1 MKPYP
6 GQDASPEMSGPN
18 QEEGTE
24 QDVDVVVGKLTQLSV
39 DESKERK
46 NQVHYKRTRV
56 ISRGRVVPCS
66 TLAEIKTKKEKVKL
80 AETLPQ
86 LWFGRTPLLLYA
98 THNKG
103 TFTEEAQR
111 INAGERFQDW
121 EIEEQQVLRK
131 MVWLIGQLRDVA
143 RAAKGEA
150 CVVVCEKKNRPLKL
164 EVFESTARKGVLPDE
179 IIGRY
184 WQESEILSES

>member
-1 MKPYP
+1 
-6 GQDASPEMSGPN
+6 MSGTN
-18 QEEGTE
+18 REEGTE
-24 QDVDVVVGKLTQLSV
+24 QDVDAVVGKLTRLSV

-46 NQVHYKRTRV
+46 KPAYYKRA
-56 ISRGRVVPCS
+56 RVVPCS

-98 THNKG
+98 THDKG
-103 TFTEEAQR
+103 TFMEGVQR

-121 EIEEQQVLRK
+121 EIEERQVLRK
-131 MVWLIGQLRDVA
+131 MVWLIGQLRVVA

-150 CVVVCEKKNRPLKL
+150 CVVVCEKKNRPLKM

-184 WQESEILSES
+184 WQESQILSES